1 MTALVLYL
9 KWNIYNIMTFWYA
22 PVYIL
27 FNEKIKIILGHDSVK
42 GDQGADVPTSG
53 KQFHPVAGASQVAVG
68 QRHLEE
74 LLPLLRRYQPGWP
87 LFRLK
92 FCSAS

>member
-42 GDQGADVPTSG
+42 GDQGANVPTSG
-53 KQFHPVAGASQVAVG
+53 KQFHPVAGAPEVDGDQC
-68 QRHLEE
+68 HLKEF
-74 LLPLLRRYQPGWP
+74 LPLLR
-87 LFRLK
+87 
-92 FCSAS
+92 